1 MAWPVCFTYTMFV
14 AVGTKAITASEFH
27 QEKIAKFLKG
37 ASFLLPFTGLNSLIG
52 NHGERYIP
60 SV

>member
-14 AVGTKAITASEFH
+14 AVGTQAITAYEFH

-37 ASFLLPFTGLNSLIG
+37 AGFLLPFIGANSLIG
-52 NHGERYIP
+52 DHGEWYIP